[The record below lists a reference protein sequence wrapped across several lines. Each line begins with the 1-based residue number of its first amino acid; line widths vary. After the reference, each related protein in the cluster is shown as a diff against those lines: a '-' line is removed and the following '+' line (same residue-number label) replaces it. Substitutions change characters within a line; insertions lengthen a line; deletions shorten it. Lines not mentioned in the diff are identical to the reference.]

1 MMQLRITFNIIA
13 AWIIIL
19 NFYPRAIV
27 GQESNLGQP
36 MSHQEPTIAEPD
48 TVRNDPMRNATD
60 SLRAP
65 KTSSVGLDTILNYQ
79 ASIVETQ
86 VSEKK
91 IYLIGK
97 ADVKYKTMHLTAG
110 KITLDWDA
118 HLITA
123 EGLPDTVYQKS
134 ANPGDSVM
142 TVVWQNLPTL
152 SEAGEVMTG
161 FQMIYNYKTEK
172 GRVIQGRTE
181 FEGGFYRG
189 ESMKRVS
196 DKIINI
202 SNGYFTSCDKEGVP
216 HYHFRSRR
224 IKVIM
229 DDKVI
234 AQPVVMYFGRIPVAA
249 LPFVVFPNKKG
260 RVSGVLV
267 PTYGESAN
275 EGRFIRGL
283 GYYWAASDYWDTAL
297 KVDYFDR
304 AGWVL
309 RGDVKYNI
317 RYLLNGTISGSF
329 TRKDLITG
337 SRERRWDLIVNH
349 NQTIDPT
356 MSLAVRGQFI
366 SDNNFYRD
374 FSSNFDTRLNRR
386 IRSDATFSKSWP
398 EKQLSLS
405 ANLSQEL
412 DIQTGQVSQTLPQL
426 RFSMSQRAIFGGSKR
441 GTAGQYG
448 SSSQR
453 SKNEPAWYE
462 SIYFSY
468 NSSLQNSTTRGGKYA
483 DGSPYPERTTRYISH
498 NASLSMNAP
507 GKIFGWLTLGQSFN
521 YDERWYDRY
530 RKNTFNPTTNTVEQ
544 DTVSGFAALRTFYY
558 SMNASTKIYG
568 MFTPHLGKIQ
578 ALRHVVSPYISFNY
592 QPDFS
597 DARWGYVDT
606 FVDATGR
613 IIKKEKFLD
622 YVPSGAR
629 KNISFSLGNLFQMK
643 TSDGEK
649 EKKFDLFTINF
660 SSAYNFEAPSFKF
673 SYLSTS
679 FQASPTRNLNISM
692 SATHDFY
699 AYDRDKKQRVNR
711 LLFMDRDAWR
721 SGSILRLTNFR
732 IGAQLRLQG
741 EKKRTERK
749 PETPVPT
756 FEDEITGEQ
765 VSEQEYLD
773 RLYEPAG
780 NRFEVNDR
788 FSGLDIPWRMSLS
801 FSFALQKYDPSK
813 PIKDYYLDITG
824 LEFQLTKNWKINY
837 SAHLDL
843 ETKQIV
849 NHSITINRELH
860 CWEARLI
867 WRPSG
872 IGGNSYYLRINVK
885 APQLRDLKY
894 EKRGGRSS
902 VWGY

>member
-1 MMQLRITFNIIA
+1 MQHRISSIIIVA
-13 AWIIIL
+13 LIIIL
-19 NFYPRAIV
+19 FRPSSVCWGQSTDQSAPR
-27 GQESNLGQP
+27 QQR
-36 MSHQEPTIAEPD
+36 TIAEPNTIPID
-48 TVRNDPMRNATD
+48 TVRNAKD
-60 SLRAP
+60 SLRTP

-79 ASIVETQ
+79 ASIVDTR
-86 VSEKK
+86 VPEKK

-97 ADVKYKTMHLTAG
+97 ADVKYKTIHLTAG

-123 EGLPDTVYQKS
+123 EGLPDTVYQKTE
-134 ANPGDSVM
+134 NPGDSVM
-142 TVVWQNLPTL
+142 TVIWRELPTL
-152 SEAGEVMTG
+152 SDAGEVMNG
-161 FQMIYNYKTEK
+161 FKMIYNYKTEK

-202 SNGYFTSCDKEGVP
+202 SNGYFTSCDKEDVP

-234 AQPVVMYFGRIPVAA
+234 AQPVVMYFNRIPVAA

-304 AGWVL
+304 AGWVF
-309 RGDVKYNI
+309 RGDVKYNV
-317 RYLLNGTISGSF
+317 RYLLNGAVSGSF
-329 TRKDLITG
+329 THKDLITG

-349 NQTIDPT
+349 SQIIDANT
-356 MSLAVRGQFI
+356 SLGIRGQFI
-366 SDNNFYRD
+366 SDQNFYRD

-386 IRSDATFSKSWP
+386 IRSDGTFSKSWP
-398 EKQLSLS
+398 ERRLSFS
-405 ANLSQEL
+405 ANLSQEQ
-412 DIQTGQVSQTLPQL
+412 DIQTGQVSRTLPQF
-426 RFSMSQRAIFGGSKR
+426 RFSVSQRAIFGRSKQTGSR
-441 GTAGQYG
+441 GFG
-448 SSSQR
+448 SSARQSR
-453 SKNEPAWYE
+453 TEPTWYE

-468 NSSLQNSTTRGGKYA
+468 NSSLQNSTVRGGKSA
-483 DGSPYPERTTRYISH
+483 NGSPFPERTTRYISH
-498 NASLSMNAP
+498 NASLSMNTP
-507 GKIFGWLTLGQSFN
+507 GKLFGWLTLGQSLN

-530 RKNTFNPTTNTVEQ
+530 RKNTFNSETNTVEQ

-568 MFTPHLGKIQ
+568 MFAPGIGKIQ
-578 ALRHVVSPYISFNY
+578 ALRHVVTPKIAFNY

-597 DARWGYVDT
+597 DPRWGYFDT
-606 FVDATGR
+606 FVDTSGK

-622 YVPSGAR
+622 YVPSGGR
-629 KNISFSLGNLFQMK
+629 KNVSFSLGNLFQMK
-643 TSDGEK
+643 TLDGDK
-649 EKKFDLFTINF
+649 EKKFDLFTVNF
-660 SSAYNFEAPSFKF
+660 SSAYNFEATSFKF

-679 FQASPTRNLNISM
+679 FQASPTRNFNISM

-699 AYDRDKKQRVNR
+699 EYDVDKRQRVNR
-711 LLFMDRDAWR
+711 LLFMDHDAWR
-721 SGSILRLTNFR
+721 SGKVLRLINFQ

-741 EKKRTERK
+741 EKKKSPQKTES
-749 PETPVPT
+749 PTQT

-801 FSFALQKYDPSK
+801 FSFSLQKFDPTRPVK
-813 PIKDYYLDITG
+813 NYYLDITG
-824 LEFQLTKNWKINY
+824 LEFQLTRNWKINY

-843 ETKQIV
+843 ESKQIV
-849 NHSITINRELH
+849 NHSITINRDLH

-894 EKRGGRSS
+894 EKRGGRTS

>member
-1 MMQLRITFNIIA
+1 MQYRISSIIIIA
-13 AWIIIL
+13 LIIIL
-19 NFYPRAIV
+19 FRPNSV
-27 GQESNLGQP
+27 CWGQNTDPSAHRQQITIP
-36 MSHQEPTIAEPD
+36 EPSKIPID
-48 TVRNDPMRNATD
+48 TVRDAQD
-60 SLRAP
+60 SLRTP

-79 ASIVETQ
+79 ASIVDTR
-86 VSEKK
+86 VPEKK

-97 ADVKYKTMHLTAG
+97 ADVKYKTIHLTAG

-123 EGLPDTVYQKS
+123 EGLPDTVYQKTG
-134 ANPGDSVM
+134 NPGDSVM
-142 TVVWQNLPTL
+142 TVIWRELPTL
-152 SEAGEVMTG
+152 SDAGEVMNG
-161 FQMIYNYKTEK
+161 FKMIYNYKTEK

-202 SNGYFTSCDKEGVP
+202 SNGYFTSCDKEDVP

-234 AQPVVMYFGRIPVAA
+234 AQPVVMYFNRIPVAA

-267 PTYGESAN
+267 PTYGESAK

-304 AGWVL
+304 AGWVF
-309 RGDVKYNI
+309 RGDVKYNV
-317 RYLLNGTISGSF
+317 RYLLNGAVSGSF
-329 TRKDLITG
+329 THKDLITG

-349 NQTIDPT
+349 SQIIDPT
-356 MSLAVRGQFI
+356 MSLAIYGQFI
-366 SDNNFYRD
+366 SDQNFYRD

-398 EKQLSLS
+398 EKRLNLS
-405 ANLSQEL
+405 ANLSQEQ
-412 DIQTGQVSQTLPQL
+412 DIQTGQVSRTLPQL
-426 RFSMSQRAIFGGSKR
+426 RFTVSQRAIFGRSKQTIS
-441 GTAGQYG
+441 GGFG
-448 SSSQR
+448 SSAMR
-453 SKNEPAWYE
+453 SRAEPTWYE

-468 NSSLQNSTTRGGKYA
+468 NSSLQNSTTRGGKSA
-483 DGSPYPERTTRYISH
+483 NGSPFPERTTRYISH
-498 NASLSMNAP
+498 NASLSMNTP
-507 GKIFGWLTLGQSFN
+507 RKIFGWLTLGQSLN

-530 RKNTFNPTTNTVEQ
+530 RKNTFNPETNTVKQ

-568 MFTPHLGKIQ
+568 MFAPGIGKIQ
-578 ALRHVVSPYISFNY
+578 ALRHVVTPNISFNY

-597 DARWGYVDT
+597 DPRWGYFDT
-606 FVDATGR
+606 FVDTTGK

-622 YVPSGAR
+622 YVPSGGR

-643 TSDGEK
+643 TQDGDK
-649 EKKFDLFTINF
+649 EKKFDLFTVNF
-660 SSAYNFEAPSFKF
+660 SSAYNFEATSFKF

-679 FQASPTRNLNISM
+679 FQASPSRNFNISM

-699 AYDRDKKQRVNR
+699 EYDLNKRQRVNR
-711 LLFMDRDAWR
+711 LLFMDDDAWR
-721 SGSILRLTNFR
+721 SGKVLRLINFQ

-741 EKKRTERK
+741 EKKKSVQK
-749 PETPVPT
+749 PETPTQT

-801 FSFALQKYDPSK
+801 FSFSLQKFDPTRPVK
-813 PIKDYYLDITG
+813 NYYVDITG
-824 LEFQLTKNWKINY
+824 LEFQLTRNWKINY

-843 ETKQIV
+843 ASKQIV
-849 NHSITINRELH
+849 NHSITINRDLH